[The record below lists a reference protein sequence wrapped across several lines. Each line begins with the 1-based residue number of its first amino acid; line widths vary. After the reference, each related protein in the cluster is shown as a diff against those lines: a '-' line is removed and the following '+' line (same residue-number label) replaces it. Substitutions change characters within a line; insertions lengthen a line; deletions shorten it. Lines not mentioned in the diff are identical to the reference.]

1 MKNIINKVLGFIVG
15 GFVMFGAITIDSLGN
30 PVYNKVFIIWAL
42 LAIVSTLIL
51 RKTSNFFED

>member
-42 LAIVSTLIL
+42 LAVVSTLIL
-51 RKTSNFFED
+51 RKTFNFFED